1 MANLYNLLDPNAYY
15 PKPYG
20 QGYSPSTS
28 PFALSDYGQPG
39 PSTFTQKPT
48 NLKNTLINAAV
59 QTLLP
64 QIMPKGIDTSFSG
77 VGLGNINL
85 GNYGAGPAVSNPLDQ
100 MNSLAYQQRAYN
112 AMTPM
117 YQDMRSMNRQQN
129 INDFNTMQSA
139 QAPWLQWAANQ
150 APAQQSRIFGASKGN
165 YYDRMGMAAMANAA
179 AAAAQP
185 QRAFGR
191 QGIPGTNF
199 GL

>member
-1 MANLYNLLDPNAYY
+1 
-15 PKPYG
+15 
-20 QGYSPSTS
+20 
-28 PFALSDYGQPG
+28 
-39 PSTFTQKPT
+39 
-48 NLKNTLINAAV
+48 
-59 QTLLP
+59 
-64 QIMPKGIDTSFSG
+64 
-77 VGLGNINL
+77 
-85 GNYGAGPAVSNPLDQ
+85 

-139 QAPWLQWAANQ
+139 QAPWLQWSANQ
-150 APAQQSRIFGASKGN
+150 APAQQSRMFGASKGN

-179 AAAAQP
+179 LGAAQP